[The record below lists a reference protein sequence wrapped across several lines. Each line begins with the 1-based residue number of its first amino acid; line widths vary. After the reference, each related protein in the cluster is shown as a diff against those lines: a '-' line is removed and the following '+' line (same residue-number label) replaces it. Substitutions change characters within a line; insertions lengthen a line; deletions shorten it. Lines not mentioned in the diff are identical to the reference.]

1 MFSSLRRLKFFFV
14 FLSIASVILSC
25 LGGLHLF
32 ADTHYLSGTYSVVII
47 GYLAV
52 ILLPVV
58 IIGLTIFLH
67 CLEKELEIESCSVN
81 RRITEL
87 DKKLESLK

>member
-1 MFSSLRRLKFFFV
+1 MLDTTCNFV
-14 FLSIASVILSC
+14 FERGENSYVFIFKK
-25 LGGLHLF
+25 GLHLF

>member
-1 MFSSLRRLKFFFV
+1 MFSSLRKLKFFFV

-25 LGGLHLF
+25 LGGLP
-32 ADTHYLSGTYSVVII
+32 DTHYLSGTYSVVII

-58 IIGLTIFLH
+58 IIGITIFLH